1 MERVVISEPELD
13 MKIKASSRERNKRS
27 DISVSDAVS
36 KGSNLSPQ
44 RSMKIIVVEPTSKN

>member
-1 MERVVISEPELD
+1 MISEPELD